1 MQGEGEKKKG
11 GKKEKE
17 EKQLGSKKAK
27 PVHGEAFKQPFHPKP
42 EGQHVTG
49 PLQAVWSLPTSL
61 SVLN

>member
-17 EKQLGSKKAK
+17 EKQLGSIKAK
-27 PVHGEAFKQPFHPKP
+27 AVHGEAFKNPLHPKP

-49 PLQAVWSLPTSL
+49 RLQAVWPLPTSL